1 MNKAIECA
9 RDILKLKSIAN
20 STKSQKLKSDYT
32 KSCKR
37 KEKELMVYCKA
48 NKLLLSEVYRKAQQV
63 I

>member
-9 RDILKLKSIAN
+9 KEILKLKSIAN

-37 KEKELMVYCKA
+37 KEKELMAYCKI

>member
-1 MNKAIECA
+1 MNKAIEYA

-20 STKSQKLKSDYT
+20 STKSPKLKSDYA